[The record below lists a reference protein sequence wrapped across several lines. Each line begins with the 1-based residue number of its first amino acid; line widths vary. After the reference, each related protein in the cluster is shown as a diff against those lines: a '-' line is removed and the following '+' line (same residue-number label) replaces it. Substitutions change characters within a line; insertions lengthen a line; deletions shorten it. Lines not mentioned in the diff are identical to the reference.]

1 MRQSA
6 FSYQLSAVGVSFE
19 EGEEEKWLSQIQRMN
34 REERHPQPLTLKNTP
49 KNAVQAGQANTRAGS
64 EGRRTRRF
72 LIFLAYFAPFALK
85 KKTKHRFAM
94 YFEKTMQIGQLAHS
108 SNQEFPYNYHHQRRK
123 SCHASLNLP
132 YYPY

>member
-49 KNAVQAGQANTRAGS
+49 KNAVQAGQANTRAGNG
-64 EGRRTRRF
+64 GRRAERF
-72 LIFLAYFAPFALK
+72 LFFLAYACPLFFEGRGLRVEK
-85 KKTKHRFAM
+85 MTKHRFTVD
-94 YFEKTMQIGQLAHS
+94 FEKAIEVEVVS
-108 SNQEFPYNYHHQRRK
+108 KR
-123 SCHASLNLP
+123 
-132 YYPY
+132 